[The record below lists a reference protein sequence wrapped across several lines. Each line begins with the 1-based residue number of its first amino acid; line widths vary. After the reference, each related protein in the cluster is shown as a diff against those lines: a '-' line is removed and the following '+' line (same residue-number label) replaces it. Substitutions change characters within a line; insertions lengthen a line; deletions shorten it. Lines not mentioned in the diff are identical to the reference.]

1 MTAHDILNNPFLNKG
16 TAFTLEER
24 KELGLIGLLPPY
36 VQTIEEQAA
45 QTYEQMQTKVNDLE
59 KRLFLMEIFNTNRTL
74 FLPFVKYNTVS
85 DSTLFLKVHKRNFLR
100 NSSSHFF

>member
-1 MTAHDILNNPFLNKG
+1 MKVETIWGDVMRQNYSKLSPFFSRQASKINKKFKI
-16 TAFTLEER
+16 ALA
-24 KELGLIGLLPPY
+24 LL
-36 VQTIEEQAA
+36 
-45 QTYEQMQTKVNDLE
+45 
-59 KRLFLMEIFNTNRTL
+59 L